1 MELTPHYQKEIEC
14 LHCKKKFKTTKLR
27 SKFVKVER
35 QESDFQPVYLNNEA
49 NPLFYNVFVCEHCGF
64 SFTEDFTK
72 YFAPGVKEEIQ
83 EKISANWTPHS
94 FGDERTID
102 QAISAYKLAYLSGTV
117 KKEKAVAIAGLALR
131 TAWLYRI
138 NKNQEQELRFISI
151 ARNLYSD
158 SYSSEDYAG
167 TQMSELR
174 IIYMIAE
181 LSRRLGDR
189 EQATRFFSRA
199 IEKQSSTV
207 EPKLIE
213 MAKEQWQL
221 MREEKEKGA
230 Q

>member
-1 MELTPHYQKEIEC
+1 MELTPHYQKDIEC

-27 SKFVKVER
+27 SKFVKVEK
-35 QESDFQPVYLNNEA
+35 QESDFQSVYINNES

-64 SFTEDFTK
+64 SFTEYFTK

-94 FGDERTID
+94 FGDVRTID

-131 TAWLYRI
+131 TAWLYKI

-158 SYSSEDYAG
+158 SYSSEDYEG
-167 TQMSELR
+167 TKMFEQQ
-174 IIYMIAE
+174 IIYI
-181 LSRRLGDR
+181 
-189 EQATRFFSRA
+189 
-199 IEKQSSTV
+199 I
-207 EPKLIE
+207 
-213 MAKEQWQL
+213 
-221 MREEKEKGA
+221 
-230 Q
+230 

>member
-14 LHCKKKFKTTKLR
+14 LNCKEKFKTTKLR
-27 SKFVKVER
+27 SKFVKVEK
-35 QESDFQPVYLNNEA
+35 QESDFHTVYINNEA
-49 NPLFYNVFVCEHCGF
+49 NPLYYNVFVCEHCGF
-64 SFTEDFTK
+64 SFTEEFTK
-72 YFAPGVKEEIQ
+72 YFAPGVKEEIKQ
-83 EKISANWTPHS
+83 KISANWTPHS
-94 FGDERTID
+94 FGDIRSIED
-102 QAISAYKLAYLSGTV
+102 AISAYKLAYLSGTI
-117 KKEKAVAIAGLALR
+117 KKEKAVITSGLALR

-138 NKNQEQELRFISI
+138 IENQEQEIRFLTI

-158 SYSSEDYAG
+158 SYSNEDYAG

-181 LSRRLGDR
+181 LSRRIGDR
-189 EQATRFFSRA
+189 EQATRFFSKA
-199 IEKQSSTV
+199 IEKQSSST

-213 MAKEQWQL
+213 MAKDQWQL